1 MTPFVSFEASAEV
14 AANRER
20 ELIEE
25 KMNLWIEAIDALNA
39 ECRAFS
45 YNYFNK
51 DHSENFITK
60 KERLMEKLKTAEKIV
75 GVILQCKLHCVR
87 QRQNMLR

>member
-1 MTPFVSFEASAEV
+1 M
-14 AANRER
+14 NRER

-25 KMNLWIEAIDALNA
+25 GMNLCVKAIDAFNA

-51 DHSENFITK
+51 DRSENFITK
-60 KERLMEKLKTAEKIV
+60 KERLMKKLKTGKKFV
-75 GVILQCKLHCVR
+75 GVILQCKLHCV
-87 QRQNMLR
+87 